1 MRRISKMIKPNKM
14 QPVRRRSSLSPL
26 SSFQIDSFL
35 EEEEELWPRF
45 MHVSC
50 SPFNG
55 SPAFIRGQRGVQDL
69 KSGSSVVRPSARPQT
84 WAVYGTVS

>member
-35 EEEEELWPRF
+35 EEEEQEVELWPRF

-50 SPFNG
+50 RQP
-55 SPAFIRGQRGVQDL
+55 IQ
-69 KSGSSVVRPSARPQT
+69 
-84 WAVYGTVS
+84 